1 MRRIRTL
8 SLGAVLLAAGGAG
21 CEKELPTGPSELTS
35 GIVVYEHANYVGRSA
50 HITEDIRDLGEVT
63 GPCQHES
70 GGPVSGSIP
79 YFDWDGETL
88 FLLTSIFRFQTGYLY
103 SYNLASLRLDPLDP
117 LGTSCCY
124 STPDWS
130 PDGSHVL
137 FAHQDISAASAQT
150 HLYYVPYGTMGT
162 GATYTPLALPA
173 ELLTNPRD
181 YVEAVLRPIK

>member
-79 YFDWDGETL
+79 YFDWDDCISSVKVAPGWRATL
-88 FLLTSIFRFQTGYLY
+88 YRDPNYRDDSLDITADVPNLQLVTEHDCPKGGLNDCVSSIRVRRQ
-103 SYNLASLRLDPLDP
+103 
-117 LGTSCCY
+117 
-124 STPDWS
+124 
-130 PDGSHVL
+130 
-137 FAHQDISAASAQT
+137 
-150 HLYYVPYGTMGT
+150 
-162 GATYTPLALPA
+162 
-173 ELLTNPRD
+173 
-181 YVEAVLRPIK
+181 